1 MHSYS
6 SKVERQQYL
15 SVARALQP
23 VLEQQAVLACKHLA
37 STSNLSDLITSLADM
52 TEERKTATAELDSMI
67 RLVDRLTRAISPFP
81 IHQGPAKR
89 SPRLQLHHPTTFPGH
104 LLARLETWLHLFHRQ
119 RLLTAEVDP
128 LQPRHLT
135 LPSFGKQQA
144 QASLAEKPLTCVRQ
158 GETTPLKGTLF
169 QWFSF
174 CRSDRADSP
183 VSLCVER
190 TTSLT
195 SILRSLSARWKQV
208 SKGSSTNNLIL
219 LQTSYFGWKWGEAWV
234 IGSEWPQKHCTHYL
248 ARRAMPTHV
257 PKCPFFH
264 SN

>member
-1 MHSYS
+1 MHLRGSYILHSYF
-6 SKVERQQYL
+6 SKVERQQFL

-81 IHQGPAKR
+81 IHQGPTKR
-89 SPRLQLHHPTTFPGH
+89 SPRLQLHYPPTFPRH
-104 LLARLETWLHLFHRQ
+104 LLARLETWFHLFHRQ
-119 RLLTAEVDP
+119 RLLLAEADP
-128 LQPRHLT
+128 LQPRHLA
-135 LPSFGKQQA
+135 LPTFGKQQA
-144 QASLAEKPLTCVRQ
+144 QAGLAEKPLTRVRQ
-158 GETTPLKGTLF
+158 GETAPLKGTPF

-174 CRSDRADSP
+174 CRSDRADSL
-183 VSLCVER
+183 VSLCVGR

-234 IGSEWPQKHCTHYL
+234 IWFKGNAYP
-248 ARRAMPTHV
+248 RP
-257 PKCPFFH
+257 
-264 SN
+264 